1 MYCDGLTLL
10 AEVGEEVLFGAEA
23 VLKLIWHEGFAIVA
37 LNTSCS
43 GVDLHLSVNHCLTGT
58 LWKVLII
65 RCLLL

>member
-23 VLKLIWHEGFAIVA
+23 VLQLIRHEGFAIVA

-43 GVDLHLSVNHCLTGT
+43 GVDIHLSVNHCFAGN

-65 RCLLL
+65 RCLLV

>member
-23 VLKLIWHEGFAIVA
+23 VLQLIRHEGFAIVA

-43 GVDLHLSVNHCLTGT
+43 GVDLHLSVNHSPF
-58 LWKVLII
+58 I
-65 RCLLL
+65 